1 MVLKLDYLQRLL
13 VGLNVDDAIIAMVG
27 YAYNI
32 IDEMDKSDIE
42 PVIEACKI
50 KIGRHGRPTFD
61 VKREQL
67 LYLLEQGFIV
77 PDISKIVGV
86 KNVYKK
92 NVCIWIKCVR

>member
-1 MVLKLDYLQRLL
+1 MAPHN
-13 VGLNVDDAIIAMVG
+13 G
-27 YAYNI
+27 
-32 IDEMDKSDIE
+32 S
-42 PVIEACKI
+42 
-50 KIGRHGRPTFD
+50 PTFD